1 MPETRFVADL
11 HLHSRYARAT
21 SRELNPGNLHRWA
34 ALKGITVVGTGD
46 LTHPAWLSEL
56 REQLEPAEEGLY
68 RLHREWLEPAEHDLP
83 PSCTA
88 EVRFLLSG
96 EISTIYKRAGRT
108 RKVHSVVLLPTM
120 ESAEALNARLAAIGN
135 LHADGRPILGLDC
148 RDLLAIC
155 LEVCPEVLLIPAHIW
170 TPHFSVLG
178 ASSGFDSLEECFG
191 ELLPHVHAVETGLS
205 SDPPMNWRLS
215 ALDRFAI
222 VSNSDA
228 HSPRK
233 LGREATCFA
242 TELSYPGIHAA
253 LSQPASGRLA
263 GTLEFY
269 PEEGKYHYD
278 GHRKCGICWR
288 PPQTLAAEGRCSVCG
303 RPVTV
308 GVLHRVELLA
318 DRPEAPISSSRP
330 PFEYLIPL
338 EEVIGSCLG
347 MGPGSQRVQ
356 AIYDRLLALL
366 GPELQILRTVDPEE
380 VARHGEPLIAEGVR
394 RMRRGEINIAPGY
407 DGEFG
412 RIEVFTE
419 EERGR
424 LLGQTALLAGTAT
437 PRRGRPRRTP
447 EPSARH
453 APRRETVA
461 RHEPDDLD
469 EDQRR
474 IVEAEGGPLLVSA
487 GPGSG
492 KTRVLVWRV
501 AHLVRDRGVAP
512 AAVTAVTFTHRAAGE
527 MRSRLERLLGVVPGI
542 ADLRVG
548 TFHALALE
556 LFDRADLPR
565 RELLDE
571 IEARQVLAEALGDK
585 VSASRRTRLAEA
597 ISLAKAAGLRPGEVT
612 DPEEAD
618 VYAAYRD
625 RLAAYRARDYDD
637 LLLDWV
643 ALLENDPVVLAEAR
657 QQAAFLLVDEFQD
670 LNPVQYRLVRLLA
683 GDGHGLLAIGDPDQ
697 AIYGF
702 RGASPRFFAA
712 LSHDFP
718 ATRLF
723 RLAANYRSQAAI
735 VATASSVIASDGDRP
750 GGWCRAVL
758 PAGPRVRLLEVPSE
772 TSEGIAVVREIG
784 RMIGGADMN
793 QADGSGAARSF
804 GDFAVLFRT
813 GAQAAALEACFLHEG
828 LPFRSVGSRALLEAD
843 SVRQAL
849 AWARYVLQPDS
860 VLRLLGVLSEGPF
873 QADAAALAQVRERL
887 ATGNPAP
894 PMLVEIA
901 GRYRGLA
908 PADFFA
914 RWQREYGRVE
924 DEDLGLLCQMARGAA
939 SLEEFLRRVLLG
951 RGTDHERR
959 GGPGG
964 PASEAV
970 GLLTLHAAKGLE
982 YPVVFICGVEDG
994 LVPHGE
1000 DKVDLDEERR
1010 LLYVGMTRAREEL
1023 VLLRA
1028 RTRTRYGERVQ
1039 TRLSP
1044 FVSEMAGEL
1053 LVREEVNPPPSRRG
1067 DGQLSLF

>member
-1 MPETRFVADL
+1 MRFVADL

-21 SRELNPGNLHRWA
+21 SRELNPANLHRWA
-34 ALKGITVVGTGD
+34 ARKGITVVGTGD
-46 LTHPAWLSEL
+46 LTHPAWLAEL
-56 REQLEPAEEGLY
+56 REQLEPAEEGLF
-68 RLHREWLEPAEHDLP
+68 RLRSPWREAAAQELPA
-83 PSCTA
+83 SCAA

-108 RKVHSVVLLPTM
+108 RKVHSVVLLPAL
-120 ESAEALNARLAAIGN
+120 EAAEALNVRLAAIGN
-135 LHADGRPILGLDC
+135 LAADGRPILGLDC
-148 RDLLAIC
+148 RDLLEIC

-191 ELLPHVHAVETGLS
+191 ELLPHVRAVETGLS

-215 ALDRFAI
+215 ALDRLAI

-233 LGREATCFA
+233 LGREATCFD

-253 LSQPASGRLA
+253 LSHPRSGRLA

-278 GHRKCGICWR
+278 GHRKCGVCWR

-318 DRPEAPISSSRP
+318 DRPEEATSSARP

-347 MGPGSQRVQ
+347 MGVGSQRVQ
-356 AIYDRLLALL
+356 TIYDRLLAQL
-366 GPELQILRTVDPEE
+366 GPELQILRSVDPEE
-380 VARHGEPLIAEGVR
+380 VARQGEPLVAEGLR
-394 RMRRGEINIAPGY
+394 RMRRGEVNIAPGY

-419 EERGR
+419 EERDR
-424 LLGQTALLAGTAT
+424 LLGQTARLAGAAV
-437 PRRGRPRRTP
+437 PRRGRSRRSS
-447 EPSARH
+447 EPAVRPAARG
-453 APRRETVA
+453 VA
-461 RHEPDDLD
+461 TAQAEPTGLD

-492 KTRVLVWRV
+492 KTRVLVWRA
-501 AHLVRDRGVAP
+501 AHLVRDRGVTP

-527 MRSRLERLLGVVPGI
+527 LRSRLERLLGEVPGI

-556 LFDRADLPR
+556 LLARAEPR
-565 RELLDE
+565 PRELLDE

-597 ISLAKAAGLRPGEVT
+597 ISLAKAAGRR
-612 DPEEAD
+612 PEEMEDLEVAEA
-618 VYAAYRD
+618 YAAYRD

-637 LLLDWV
+637 LLLDLV
-643 ALLENDPVVLAEAR
+643 ALLEADQELLARER
-657 QQAAFLLVDEFQD
+657 QAAAFLLVDEFQD

-683 GDGHGLLAIGDPDQ
+683 GDGRGLLAIGDPDQ

-702 RGASPRFFAA
+702 RGASPRFFAD
-712 LSHDFP
+712 LQQDFP
-718 ATRLF
+718 DTRLF
-723 RLAANYRSQAAI
+723 RLATNYRSQAAI
-735 VATASSVIASDGDRP
+735 VAAASAVVDPDGGRP
-750 GGWCRAVL
+750 DGWCRAVL
-758 PAGPRVRLLEVPSE
+758 PAGPRVRLLEVPNE

-784 RMIGGADMN
+784 RMVGGADMN
-793 QADGSGAARSF
+793 QATGSGAARSF

-813 GAQAAALEACFLHEG
+813 GAQAAELEECFLHEG
-828 LPFRSVGSRALLEAD
+828 LPFRSAGSRALLDAD

-849 AWARYVLQPDS
+849 AWARYVVQPDS
-860 VLRLLGVLSEGPF
+860 ALRLLGVLAEGPF
-873 QADAAALAQVRERL
+873 QADAAGLAQVRQQL
-887 ATGNPAP
+887 AIGDAAPAP
-894 PMLVEIA
+894 AQALVEA
-901 GRYRGLA
+901 TGRYRGLA

-914 RWQREYGRVE
+914 AWQQEFGAADDPE
-924 DEDLGLLCQMARGAA
+924 LEQLCRMAAEAA

-951 RGTDHERR
+951 RKVDHERR
-959 GGPGG
+959 ETPRGPVV
-964 PASEAV
+964 EAV
-970 GLLTLHAAKGLE
+970 SLLTLHAAKGLE
-982 YPVVFICGVEDG
+982 YPVVFLCGVEDG

-1000 DKVDLDEERR
+1000 DRTDLDEERR

-1028 RTRTRYGERVQ
+1028 RTRLRYGERVQ

-1044 FVSEMAGEL
+1044 FVAGMPEEL
-1053 LVREEVNPPPSRRG
+1053 LAREEVNPPPGRRAAA
-1067 DGQLSLF
+1067 QLSLF